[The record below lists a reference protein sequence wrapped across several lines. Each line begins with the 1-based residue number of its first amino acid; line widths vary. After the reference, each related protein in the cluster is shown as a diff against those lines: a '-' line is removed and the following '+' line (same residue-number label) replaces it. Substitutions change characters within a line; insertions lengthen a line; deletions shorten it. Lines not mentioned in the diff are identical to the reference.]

1 MIEKMVKLQKMD
13 YPTSLMEA
21 IKQVIPISFGYPN
34 GVLGLSP
41 LSDKEIADAFIQA
54 EKDIS
59 NGISYL
65 EMYFKDKKTLQE
77 ISDTYKISRSTF
89 RSRCE
94 RIIWNIFS
102 RPKFRYA
109 TLKSPSDFHSPVDG
123 HLWYKGGPVTFENAK
138 EINIYEILYLDL
150 TCEVYNVLRRAGYNT
165 LGDILEGFT
174 TGDILDARGLG
185 PKRLEEVSHIIET
198 YLHVN
203 PLSYMVEEVQ
213 HENKSVLK
221 IDFKDA
227 DIHSSRCVKFMT
239 PLLSDGSLLTNIQ
252 SAFVDVDQYEE
263 LNFAEKYSAAI
274 FHHAKIEDGPQGK
287 LIFHIDR
294 AAQSLAYYKSIGIST
309 ENDITITVPAKQY
322 KMLASKV
329 NWKPFYVLFKS
340 EGFIIIEVGLDKG
353 RYVKSV
359 IAGSYKSFTVDK
371 LRWITKTLG
380 FPKDSLIG

>member
-1 MIEKMVKLQKMD
+1 MIENMVTLQKMD
-13 YPTSLMEA
+13 YPASLMGA
-21 IKQVIPISFGYPN
+21 IKQTIPIWYTREN
-34 GVLGLSP
+34 GILGLSP

-54 EKDIS
+54 EKDAS

-77 ISDTYKISRSTF
+77 ISNTYEISRATF

-102 RPKFRYA
+102 KPKFRYV

-150 TCEVYNVLRRAGYNT
+150 TCEVYNTLRRAGYNT

-174 TGDILDARGLG
+174 TGDILDVRGLG
-185 PKRLEEVSHIIET
+185 PKRLDEVAHIIET

-203 PLSYMVEEVQ
+203 PLSWDEFQQEDG
-213 HENKSVLK
+213 SVLK

-227 DIHSSRCVKFMT
+227 DIHSSRCVKFIT
-239 PLLSDGSLLTNIQ
+239 PLLSEDSLLTNVQ
-252 SAFVDVDQYEE
+252 SAFTDDDQYEE

-274 FHHAKIEDGPQGK
+274 FQHAKIEDGPHGK
-287 LIFHIDR
+287 LLFHIDR
-294 AAQSLAYYKSIGIST
+294 NAQSPAYYKSIGIST
-309 ENDITITVPAKQY
+309 KNDITITVPAKQY
-322 KMLASKV
+322 KLLASMV
-329 NWKPFYVLFKS
+329 NAKPFYALFTSK
-340 EGFIIIEVGLDKG
+340 GFIIIEVGFYQG

-380 FPKDSLIG
+380 FPKDSLVG

>member
-1 MIEKMVKLQKMD
+1 MIENMAALQKMD
-13 YPTSLMEA
+13 YPASLMGA
-21 IKQVIPISFGYPN
+21 IKQTIPIWYTREN
-34 GVLGLSP
+34 GILGLSP

-54 EKDIS
+54 EKDAS

-77 ISDTYKISRSTF
+77 ISNTYEISRATF

-102 RPKFRYA
+102 KPKFRYV

-150 TCEVYNVLRRAGYNT
+150 TCEVYNTLRRAGYNT

-174 TGDILDARGLG
+174 TGDILDVRGLG
-185 PKRLEEVSHIIET
+185 PKRLDEVAHIIET

-203 PLSYMVEEVQ
+203 PLSWDEFQQEDG
-213 HENKSVLK
+213 SVLK

-227 DIHSSRCVKFMT
+227 DIHSSRCVKFTT
-239 PLLSDGSLLTNIQ
+239 PLLSEDSLLTNVQ
-252 SAFVDVDQYEE
+252 SAFTDDDQYEE

-274 FHHAKIEDGPQGK
+274 FQHAKIEDGPHGK
-287 LIFHIDR
+287 LHFHIDR
-294 AAQSLAYYKSIGIST
+294 NAQSPAYYKSIGIST
-309 ENDITITVPAKQY
+309 KNDITITVPAKQY
-322 KMLASKV
+322 KLLASMV
-329 NWKPFYVLFKS
+329 NAKPFYALFTSK
-340 EGFIIIEVGLDKG
+340 GFIIIEVGLYQG

-380 FPKDSLIG
+380 FPKDSLVG

>member
-1 MIEKMVKLQKMD
+1 MIENMATLQKMD
-13 YPTSLMEA
+13 YPASLMGA
-21 IKQVIPISFGYPN
+21 IKQTIPIWYTREN
-34 GVLGLSP
+34 GILGLSP

-54 EKDIS
+54 EKDAS

-77 ISDTYKISRSTF
+77 ISDTYEISRATF

-102 RPKFRYA
+102 KPKFQYV

-123 HLWYKGGPVTFENAK
+123 HVWYKGGPITFENAK
-138 EINIYEILYLDL
+138 EINIYEMLYFDL

-174 TGDILDARGLG
+174 TGDILDVRGLG
-185 PKRLEEVSHIIET
+185 PKRLDEVAHIIET

-239 PLLSDGSLLTNIQ
+239 PLLSEDSLLTNVQ
-252 SAFVDVDQYEE
+252 SAFTDDDQYEE

-274 FHHAKIEDGPQGK
+274 FQHAKIEDGPHGK
-287 LIFHIDR
+287 LLFHIDR
-294 AAQSLAYYKSIGIST
+294 NAQSLAYYKSIGIST
-309 ENDITITVPAKQY
+309 KNDITITVPAKQY

-329 NWKPFYVLFKS
+329 NSKPFYVLFTS
-340 EGFIIIEVGLDKG
+340 EGFIIIEVGLNKG

-359 IAGSYKSFTVDK
+359 TAGSYKSFTVDK
-371 LRWITKTLG
+371 PRWITKTLG

>member
-1 MIEKMVKLQKMD
+1 MIENMATLQKMD
-13 YPTSLMEA
+13 YPASLMGA
-21 IKQVIPISFGYPN
+21 IKQTIPIWYTREN

-54 EKDIS
+54 EKDAS
-59 NGISYL
+59 NGTSYL

-77 ISDTYKISRSTF
+77 ISNTYEISRATF

-94 RIIWNIFS
+94 RIVWNIFS
-102 RPKFRYA
+102 KPKFRYV

-123 HLWYKGGPVTFENAK
+123 HVWYKGGPITFENAK
-138 EINIYEILYLDL
+138 EINIYEILYFDL
-150 TCEVYNVLRRAGYNT
+150 SCEVYNVLRRAGYNT

-174 TGDILDARGLG
+174 TGDILDVRGLG
-185 PKRLEEVSHIIET
+185 PKRLDEVAHIIET

-203 PLSYMVEEVQ
+203 PLSCEEVQ
-213 HENKSVLK
+213 KENESVLK

-239 PLLSDGSLLTNIQ
+239 PLLSEDSLLTNVQ
-252 SAFVDVDQYEE
+252 SAFTDDDQYEE

-274 FHHAKIEDGPQGK
+274 FQHAKIEDGPHGK
-287 LIFHIDR
+287 LLFHIDR
-294 AAQSLAYYKSIGIST
+294 NAQSPAYYKSIGIST
-309 ENDITITVPAKQY
+309 KNDITITVPAKQY
-322 KMLASKV
+322 KLLASMV
-329 NWKPFYVLFKS
+329 NAKPFYALFTSK
-340 EGFIIIEVGLDKG
+340 GFIIIEVGLDKG

-380 FPKDSLIG
+380 FPKDSLVG

>member
-1 MIEKMVKLQKMD
+1 MIEKMVKLQKMG

-21 IKQVIPISFGYPN
+21 IKQVIPIYFGYPN

-102 RPKFRYA
+102 KPKFRYA

-123 HLWYKGGPVTFENAK
+123 HLWYKGGPITFENAK

-174 TGDILDARGLG
+174 TGNILDARGLG

-213 HENKSVLK
+213 HENKSVLN

>member
-1 MIEKMVKLQKMD
+1 MIENMATLQKMG
-13 YPTSLMEA
+13 YPASLMGA
-21 IKQVIPISFGYPN
+21 IKQTIPIWYTREN
-34 GVLGLSP
+34 GILGLSP

-54 EKDIS
+54 EKDAS

-77 ISDTYKISRSTF
+77 ISNTYEISRATF

-102 RPKFRYA
+102 KPKFRYV

-150 TCEVYNVLRRAGYNT
+150 TCEVYNTLRRAGYNT

-174 TGDILDARGLG
+174 TGDILDVRGLG
-185 PKRLEEVSHIIET
+185 PKRLDEVAHIIET

-203 PLSYMVEEVQ
+203 PLSWDEFQQEDG
-213 HENKSVLK
+213 SVLK

-239 PLLSDGSLLTNIQ
+239 PLLSEDSLLTNVQ
-252 SAFVDVDQYEE
+252 SAFTDDDQYEE

-274 FHHAKIEDGPQGK
+274 FQHAKIEDGPHGK
-287 LIFHIDR
+287 LLFHIDR
-294 AAQSLAYYKSIGIST
+294 NAQSPAYYKSIGIST
-309 ENDITITVPAKQY
+309 KNDITITVPAKQY
-322 KMLASKV
+322 KLLASMV
-329 NWKPFYVLFKS
+329 NAKPFYALFTSK
-340 EGFIIIEVGLDKG
+340 GFIIIEVGLYQG

-380 FPKDSLIG
+380 FPKDSLVG

>member
-1 MIEKMVKLQKMD
+1 MIENMATLQKMD
-13 YPTSLMEA
+13 YPASLMGA
-21 IKQVIPISFGYPN
+21 IRQTIPIWYTREN

-54 EKDIS
+54 EKDAS
-59 NGISYL
+59 NGTSYL

-77 ISDTYKISRSTF
+77 ISNTYEISRATF

-102 RPKFRYA
+102 KPKFRYV

-123 HLWYKGGPVTFENAK
+123 HVWYKGGPITFENAK
-138 EINIYEILYLDL
+138 EINIYEILYFDL
-150 TCEVYNVLRRAGYNT
+150 SCEVYNVLRRAGYNT

-174 TGDILDARGLG
+174 TGDILDVRGLG
-185 PKRLEEVSHIIET
+185 PKRLDEVAHIIET

-203 PLSYMVEEVQ
+203 PLSCEEVQ
-213 HENKSVLK
+213 KENESVLK

-239 PLLSDGSLLTNIQ
+239 PLLSEDSLLTNIQ
-252 SAFVDVDQYEE
+252 SAFTDDDQYEE

-274 FHHAKIEDGPQGK
+274 FQHAKIEDGPHGK
-287 LIFHIDR
+287 LLFHIDR
-294 AAQSLAYYKSIGIST
+294 NAQSPAYYKSIGIST
-309 ENDITITVPAKQY
+309 KNDITITVPAKQY
-322 KMLASKV
+322 KLLASMV
-329 NWKPFYVLFKS
+329 NAKPFYALFTSK
-340 EGFIIIEVGLDKG
+340 GFIIIEVGLDKG

-380 FPKDSLIG
+380 FPKDSLVG

>member
-1 MIEKMVKLQKMD
+1 MIENMATLQKMD
-13 YPTSLMEA
+13 YPASLMGA
-21 IKQVIPISFGYPN
+21 IRQTIPIWYTREN

-54 EKDIS
+54 EKDAS

-77 ISDTYKISRSTF
+77 ISNTYEISRAAF
-89 RSRCE
+89 RSHCE
-94 RIIWNIFS
+94 RIIWKIFS
-102 RPKFRYA
+102 KPKFRYV

-123 HLWYKGGPVTFENAK
+123 HVWYKGGPITPENAK
-138 EINIYEILYLDL
+138 EINIYEILYFDL

-174 TGDILDARGLG
+174 TGDILDVRGLG
-185 PKRLEEVSHIIET
+185 PKRLDEVAHIIET

-203 PLSYMVEEVQ
+203 PLSCEEVQ
-213 HENKSVLK
+213 QENESVLK
-221 IDFKDA
+221 IDFKDV

-239 PLLSDGSLLTNIQ
+239 PLLSEDSLLTNVQ
-252 SAFVDVDQYEE
+252 SAFTDDDQYEE

-274 FHHAKIEDGPQGK
+274 FQHAKIEDGPYGK
-287 LIFHIDR
+287 LLFHIDKT
-294 AAQSLAYYKSIGIST
+294 AQSLAYYKSIGINT
-309 ENDITITVPAKQY
+309 KNDIIITVPAKQY
-322 KMLASKV
+322 KMLVPKV
-329 NWKPFYVLFKS
+329 NSKPFYVLYTS

-380 FPKDSLIG
+380 FPKDSLVG

>member
-1 MIEKMVKLQKMD
+1 MIENMATLQKMD
-13 YPTSLMEA
+13 YPASLMGA
-21 IKQVIPISFGYPN
+21 IKQTIPIWYTREN
-34 GVLGLSP
+34 GILGLSP

-54 EKDIS
+54 EKDAS

-77 ISDTYKISRSTF
+77 ISNTYEISRATF

-102 RPKFRYA
+102 KPKFRYV

-150 TCEVYNVLRRAGYNT
+150 TCEVYNTLRRAGYNT

-174 TGDILDARGLG
+174 TGDILDVRGLG
-185 PKRLEEVSHIIET
+185 PKRLDEVAHIIET

-203 PLSYMVEEVQ
+203 PLSWDEFQQEDG
-213 HENKSVLK
+213 SVLK

-239 PLLSDGSLLTNIQ
+239 PLLSEDSLLTNVQ
-252 SAFVDVDQYEE
+252 SAFTDDDQYEE

-274 FHHAKIEDGPQGK
+274 FQHAKIEDGPHGK
-287 LIFHIDR
+287 LLFHIDR
-294 AAQSLAYYKSIGIST
+294 NAQSLAYYKSIGISM
-309 ENDITITVPAKQY
+309 EKDITITVPAKQY
-322 KMLASKV
+322 KLLASMV
-329 NWKPFYVLFKS
+329 NAKPFYALFTS
-340 EGFIIIEVGLDKG
+340 NGFIIIEVGLDNG

-371 LRWITKTLG
+371 LRWTTKTLG

>member
-1 MIEKMVKLQKMD
+1 MIENMATLQKMD
-13 YPTSLMEA
+13 YPASLMGA
-21 IKQVIPISFGYPN
+21 IKQTIPIWYTREN
-34 GVLGLSP
+34 GILGLSP

-54 EKDIS
+54 EKDMS

-77 ISDTYKISRSTF
+77 ISNAYEISRATF

-94 RIIWNIFS
+94 RIIWKILS
-102 RPKFRYA
+102 APKFRYV

-123 HLWYKGGPVTFENAK
+123 HLWYKGEPITFENAK
-138 EINIYEILYLDL
+138 EINIYEILYFDL

-174 TGDILDARGLG
+174 TGDILDVRGLG
-185 PKRLEEVSHIIET
+185 PKRLNEVAHIIKT
-198 YLHVN
+198 HLHIN
-203 PLSYMVEEVQ
+203 PLTCEEVQ
-213 HENKSVLK
+213 QEDESVLK
-221 IDFKDA
+221 IDFKDV

-239 PLLSDGSLLTNIQ
+239 PLLSEDSLLTNVQ
-252 SAFVDVDQYEE
+252 SAFTDDDQYEE

-274 FHHAKIEDGPQGK
+274 FQHAKIEDGPHGK
-287 LIFHIDR
+287 LLFHIDR
-294 AAQSLAYYKSIGIST
+294 NAQSLAYYKSIGIST
-309 ENDITITVPAKQY
+309 EKDITITVPAKQY
-322 KMLASKV
+322 KLLASTV
-329 NWKPFYVLFKS
+329 NAKPFYALFTS
-340 EGFIIIEVGLDKG
+340 NGFIIIEVGLDKG

>member
-1 MIEKMVKLQKMD
+1 MIENMATLQKMD
-13 YPTSLMEA
+13 YPASLMGA
-21 IKQVIPISFGYPN
+21 IKQTIPIWYTREN

-54 EKDIS
+54 EKDAS

-77 ISDTYKISRSTF
+77 ISNTYEISRATF

-94 RIIWNIFS
+94 RIIWKIFS
-102 RPKFRYA
+102 SPKFRYA

-123 HLWYKGGPVTFENAK
+123 HLWYKGEPITSKNAK
-138 EINIYEILYLDL
+138 EINIYEILYLGL

-165 LGDILEGFT
+165 LGDILEGFA
-174 TGDILDARGLG
+174 TGDILDVRGLG
-185 PKRLEEVSHIIET
+185 PKRLNEVARIIET
-198 YLHVN
+198 HLHLN
-203 PLSYMVEEVQ
+203 PLSCEEVQ
-213 HENKSVLK
+213 QEDESVLK
-221 IDFKDA
+221 IDLKDA

-239 PLLSDGSLLTNIQ
+239 PLLSEDSILVNIQ
-252 SAFVDVDQYEE
+252 STFTDDDQYEE

-274 FHHAKIEDGPQGK
+274 FQHAKIEDGPHGK
-287 LIFHIDR
+287 VLFHIDR
-294 AAQSLAYYKSIGIST
+294 TAQSLAYYKSVGISA
-309 ENDITITVPAKQY
+309 ERDITITVPARQY
-322 KMLASKV
+322 KVLTSKV
-329 NWKPFYVLFKS
+329 NWKPVYVLFKS

>member
-1 MIEKMVKLQKMD
+1 MIENMATLQKMD
-13 YPTSLMEA
+13 YPASLMGA
-21 IKQVIPISFGYPN
+21 IKQTIPIWYTREN

-54 EKDIS
+54 EKDAS

-65 EMYFKDKKTLQE
+65 EMYFKDKKSLNE
-77 ISDTYKISRSTF
+77 ISGTYEISRATF

-94 RIIWNIFS
+94 RIIWKIFS
-102 RPKFRYA
+102 APKFRYV

-123 HLWYKGGPVTFENAK
+123 HVWYKGDPITFENAK
-138 EINIYEILYLDL
+138 EINIYEILYFDL

-174 TGDILDARGLG
+174 TGDILDVRGLG
-185 PKRLEEVSHIIET
+185 PKRLDEVAHIIET

-203 PLSYMVEEVQ
+203 PLSWDEFQ
-213 HENKSVLK
+213 HEDGSVLK

-239 PLLSDGSLLTNIQ
+239 PLLSEDSLLTNVQ
-252 SAFVDVDQYEE
+252 SAFTDDDQYEE

-274 FHHAKIEDGPQGK
+274 FQHAKIEDGPHGK
-287 LIFHIDR
+287 LLFHIDR
-294 AAQSLAYYKSIGIST
+294 NAQSPAYYKSIGIST
-309 ENDITITVPAKQY
+309 KNDITITVPAKQY
-322 KMLASKV
+322 KLLASMV
-329 NWKPFYVLFKS
+329 NAKPFYALFTSK
-340 EGFIIIEVGLDKG
+340 GFIIIEVGLYQG

-380 FPKDSLIG
+380 FPKDSLVG

>member
-1 MIEKMVKLQKMD
+1 MIENMATLQKMD
-13 YPTSLMEA
+13 YPASLMGA
-21 IKQVIPISFGYPN
+21 IKQTIPIWYTREN

-54 EKDIS
+54 EKDAS

-77 ISDTYKISRSTF
+77 ISNTYEISRAAF
-89 RSRCE
+89 RSHCE
-94 RIIWNIFS
+94 RIIWKIFS
-102 RPKFRYA
+102 VPKFRYV

-123 HLWYKGGPVTFENAK
+123 HVWYKGGPITLENAK
-138 EINIYEILYLDL
+138 EINIYEILYFDL

-174 TGDILDARGLG
+174 TGDILDVRGLG
-185 PKRLEEVSHIIET
+185 PKRLGEVAHIIET

-203 PLSYMVEEVQ
+203 PLSCEEVQ
-213 HENKSVLK
+213 QENKSVLK

-239 PLLSDGSLLTNIQ
+239 PLLSEDSLLTNVQ
-252 SAFVDVDQYEE
+252 SAFTDDDQYKE

-274 FHHAKIEDGPQGK
+274 FQHAKIEDGPHGK
-287 LIFHIDR
+287 LLFHIDKT
-294 AAQSLAYYKSIGIST
+294 AQSLAYYKSVGINT
-309 ENDITITVPAKQY
+309 KDDIIITVPATQFVL
-322 KMLASKV
+322 LASMV
-329 NWKPFYVLFKS
+329 NSKPFYVLYTS

-359 IAGSYKSFTVDK
+359 TAGSYKSFTVDK

-380 FPKDSLIG
+380 FPKDSLVG

>member
-1 MIEKMVKLQKMD
+1 MIENMGTLQKMD
-13 YPTSLMEA
+13 YPASLMGA
-21 IKQVIPISFGYPN
+21 IRQTIPIWYTREN

-54 EKDIS
+54 EKDAS

-77 ISDTYKISRSTF
+77 ISNTYEISRATF
-89 RSRCE
+89 RSHCE
-94 RIIWNIFS
+94 RIIWKIFS
-102 RPKFRYA
+102 KPKFRYV

-123 HLWYKGGPVTFENAK
+123 HVWYKGDPITFENAK
-138 EINIYEILYLDL
+138 EINIYEILYLDM

-174 TGDILDARGLG
+174 TGDILDVRGLG
-185 PKRLEEVSHIIET
+185 PKRLGEVAHIIET

-213 HENKSVLK
+213 QENKSVLK

-239 PLLSDGSLLTNIQ
+239 PLLSDDSLLTNVQ
-252 SAFVDVDQYEE
+252 SAFTNDDQYEE

-274 FHHAKIEDGPQGK
+274 FQHAKIEDGPYGK
-287 LIFHIDR
+287 LLFHIDKT
-294 AAQSLAYYKSIGIST
+294 AQSLAYYKSIGINT
-309 ENDITITVPAKQY
+309 KNDIIITVPAKQFV
-322 KMLASKV
+322 LLVSKV
-329 NWKPFYVLFKS
+329 NSKPFYVLYTS

-359 IAGSYKSFTVDK
+359 TAGSYKSFTVDK

-380 FPKDSLIG
+380 FPKDSLVG

>member
-1 MIEKMVKLQKMD
+1 MIENMATLQKMD
-13 YPTSLMEA
+13 YPASLMGA
-21 IKQVIPISFGYPN
+21 IKQTIPIWYTREN
-34 GVLGLSP
+34 GILGLSP

-54 EKDIS
+54 EKDAS

-77 ISDTYKISRSTF
+77 ISDTYEISCATF

-94 RIIWNIFS
+94 RIIWKIFS
-102 RPKFRYA
+102 APKFRYV

-123 HLWYKGGPVTFENAK
+123 HLWYKGGPITFENAK

-150 TCEVYNVLRRAGYNT
+150 TCEVYNALRRAGYNT

-174 TGDILDARGLG
+174 TGDILDVRGLG
-185 PKRLEEVSHIIET
+185 PKRLDEVAHIIET

-239 PLLSDGSLLTNIQ
+239 PLLSEDSLLTNVQ
-252 SAFVDVDQYEE
+252 SAFTDDDQYEE

-274 FHHAKIEDGPQGK
+274 FQHAKIEDGPHGK
-287 LIFHIDR
+287 LLFHIDR
-294 AAQSLAYYKSIGIST
+294 NAQSPAYYKSIGIST
-309 ENDITITVPAKQY
+309 KNDITITVPAKQY

-329 NWKPFYVLFKS
+329 NSKPFYVLFTS
-340 EGFIIIEVGLDKG
+340 EGFIIIEVGLNKG

-359 IAGSYKSFTVDK
+359 TAGSYKSFTVDK

>member
-1 MIEKMVKLQKMD
+1 MIENMATLQKMD
-13 YPTSLMEA
+13 YPASLMGA
-21 IKQVIPISFGYPN
+21 IKQTIPIWYTREN
-34 GVLGLSP
+34 GILGLSP

-59 NGISYL
+59 NGTSYL

-77 ISDTYKISRSTF
+77 ISNAYEISRATF

-102 RPKFRYA
+102 KPKFRYV

-138 EINIYEILYLDL
+138 DINIYEILYLDL
-150 TCEVYNVLRRAGYNT
+150 TCEVYNTLRRAGYNT

-174 TGDILDARGLG
+174 TGDILDVRGLG
-185 PKRLEEVSHIIET
+185 PKRLDEVAHIIET

-203 PLSYMVEEVQ
+203 PLSWDEFQQEDG
-213 HENKSVLK
+213 SVLK

-239 PLLSDGSLLTNIQ
+239 PLLSEDSLLTNVQ
-252 SAFVDVDQYEE
+252 SAFTDDDQYEE

-274 FHHAKIEDGPQGK
+274 FQHAKIEDGPHGK
-287 LIFHIDR
+287 LLFHIDR
-294 AAQSLAYYKSIGIST
+294 NAQSPAYYKSIGIST
-309 ENDITITVPAKQY
+309 KNDITITVPAKQY
-322 KMLASKV
+322 KLLASMV
-329 NWKPFYVLFKS
+329 NAKPFYALFTSK
-340 EGFIIIEVGLDKG
+340 GFIIIEVGLYQG

-380 FPKDSLIG
+380 FPKDSLVG

>member
-1 MIEKMVKLQKMD
+1 MIENMVKLQKMD
-13 YPTSLMEA
+13 YPASLMGA
-21 IKQVIPISFGYPN
+21 IRQTIPIWYTREN

-54 EKDIS
+54 EKDAS
-59 NGISYL
+59 NGTSYL

-77 ISDTYKISRSTF
+77 ISNTYEISRATF

-102 RPKFRYA
+102 KPKFRYV

-123 HLWYKGGPVTFENAK
+123 HVWYKGSPITFENAK
-138 EINIYEILYLDL
+138 EINIYEILYFDL
-150 TCEVYNVLRRAGYNT
+150 SCEVYNVLRRAGYNT

-174 TGDILDARGLG
+174 TGDILDVRGLG
-185 PKRLEEVSHIIET
+185 PKRLDEVARIIET

-203 PLSYMVEEVQ
+203 PLSCEEVQ
-213 HENKSVLK
+213 KENESVLK

-227 DIHSSRCVKFMT
+227 DIHSSRCVKFIT
-239 PLLSDGSLLTNIQ
+239 PLLSEDSLLTNIQ
-252 SAFVDVDQYEE
+252 SAFTDDDQYEE

-274 FHHAKIEDGPQGK
+274 FQHAKIEDGPHGK
-287 LIFHIDR
+287 LLFHIDR
-294 AAQSLAYYKSIGIST
+294 NAQSPAYYKSIGIST
-309 ENDITITVPAKQY
+309 KNDITITVPAKQY
-322 KMLASKV
+322 KLLASMV
-329 NWKPFYVLFKS
+329 NAKPFYALFTSK
-340 EGFIIIEVGLDKG
+340 GFIIIEVGLDKG

-380 FPKDSLIG
+380 FPKDSLVG

>member
-1 MIEKMVKLQKMD
+1 MIENMVKLQKMD
-13 YPTSLMEA
+13 YPASLMEA
-21 IKQVIPISFGYPN
+21 IKQTIPIWYTREN
-34 GVLGLSP
+34 GILGLSP

-54 EKDIS
+54 EKDAS
-59 NGISYL
+59 NGTSYL

-77 ISDTYKISRSTF
+77 ISNTYEISRATF

-94 RIIWNIFS
+94 RIIWKIFS
-102 RPKFRYA
+102 SPKFRYA

-150 TCEVYNVLRRAGYNT
+150 TCEVYNTLRRAGYNT

-174 TGDILDARGLG
+174 TGDILDVRGLG
-185 PKRLEEVSHIIET
+185 PKRLDEVAHIIET

-203 PLSYMVEEVQ
+203 PLSWEEFQ
-213 HENKSVLK
+213 QEDESVLK

-239 PLLSDGSLLTNIQ
+239 PLLSEDSLLTNVQ
-252 SAFVDVDQYEE
+252 SAFTDDDQYEE

-274 FHHAKIEDGPQGK
+274 FQHAKIEDGPHGK
-287 LIFHIDR
+287 LLFHIDR
-294 AAQSLAYYKSIGIST
+294 NAQSLAYYKSIGIST
-309 ENDITITVPAKQY
+309 KNDITITVPAKQY
-322 KMLASKV
+322 KLLASMV
-329 NWKPFYVLFKS
+329 NAKPFYALFTS

-359 IAGSYKSFTVDK
+359 TAGSYKSFTVDK

-380 FPKDSLIG
+380 FPKDSLVG

>member
-1 MIEKMVKLQKMD
+1 MIENMATLQKMD
-13 YPTSLMEA
+13 YPASLMGA
-21 IKQVIPISFGYPN
+21 IKQTIPIWYTREN
-34 GVLGLSP
+34 GILGLSP

-54 EKDIS
+54 EKDAS
-59 NGISYL
+59 NGISCL
-65 EMYFKDKKTLQE
+65 EMYFKDKKSLNE
-77 ISDTYKISRSTF
+77 ISNTYEISRATF

-94 RIIWNIFS
+94 RIIWKIFS
-102 RPKFRYA
+102 APKFRYV

-123 HLWYKGGPVTFENAK
+123 HLWYKGEPITSENAK
-138 EINIYEILYLDL
+138 EINIYEILYLGL
-150 TCEVYNVLRRAGYNT
+150 TCEVYNVLRHAGYNT

-174 TGDILDARGLG
+174 TGDIFDVRGLG
-185 PKRLEEVSHIIET
+185 PKRLNEVAHIIET
-198 YLHVN
+198 HLHLN
-203 PLSYMVEEVQ
+203 PLSCEEVQ
-213 HENKSVLK
+213 QEDESVLK
-221 IDFKDA
+221 IDLKDA

-239 PLLSDGSLLTNIQ
+239 PLLSEDSLLANVQ
-252 SAFVDVDQYEE
+252 SAFTDDDQYEE

-274 FHHAKIEDGPQGK
+274 FQHAKIEDGPHGK
-287 LIFHIDR
+287 VLFHIDR
-294 AAQSLAYYKSIGIST
+294 TAQSLAYYKSVGISA
-309 ENDITITVPAKQY
+309 ERDITITVPARQY
-322 KMLASKV
+322 KVLTSKV

>member
-102 RPKFRYA
+102 KPKFRYA

-123 HLWYKGGPVTFENAK
+123 HLWYKGGPITFENAK

-150 TCEVYNVLRRAGYNT
+150 TCEVYNALRRAGYNT

-203 PLSYMVEEVQ
+203 PLSYMV
-213 HENKSVLK
+213 
-221 IDFKDA
+221 
-227 DIHSSRCVKFMT
+227 
-239 PLLSDGSLLTNIQ
+239 
-252 SAFVDVDQYEE
+252 
-263 LNFAEKYSAAI
+263 
-274 FHHAKIEDGPQGK
+274 
-287 LIFHIDR
+287 
-294 AAQSLAYYKSIGIST
+294 
-309 ENDITITVPAKQY
+309 
-322 KMLASKV
+322 
-329 NWKPFYVLFKS
+329 
-340 EGFIIIEVGLDKG
+340 
-353 RYVKSV
+353 
-359 IAGSYKSFTVDK
+359 
-371 LRWITKTLG
+371 
-380 FPKDSLIG
+380 